1 MERALAS
8 RPPGYLHLRLAGD
21 PERRPTVAFIHQSP
35 SSGRMWLPVM
45 EQLAP
50 EIRTCAIDLF
60 GYGESDP
67 PQWQLSLEEHAEHVV
82 AAIRD
87 VTDGPLVV
95 VGHHTGAVLAAQV
108 AASEPDL
115 VRGLMLSGYPYYPDW
130 QTKFSRLGPA
140 LRPADISR
148 EGTELLDIW
157 RYVTGPL
164 EDDPDPDV
172 ALTIMAD
179 RLRAGRQWF
188 TGYVQLLGAD
198 LPAILDRAATVAP
211 SRPTSILTADRDPL
225 RGFAAA
231 VAARFGV
238 EPVSIAGTSWVS
250 YEHPERMA
258 EPIAELVA
266 RVRA

>member
-1 MERALAS
+1 MAT
-8 RPPGYLHLRLAGD
+8 PVGHLHLRLHGDTAAG
-21 PERRPTVAFIHQSP
+21 PTVVLIHQSP

-45 EQLAP
+45 EALAP
-50 EIRTCAIDLF
+50 AIRTCAVDLL

-67 PQWQLSLEEHAEHVV
+67 PARQLTLEEHAALVV
-82 AAIRD
+82 DAVRE
-87 VTDGPLVV
+87 VTDDPLVV
-95 VGHHTGAVLAAQV
+95 VGHHTGAVLAAEIAGSE
-108 AASEPDL
+108 AAL
-115 VRGLMLSGYPYYPDW
+115 VRGLLLSGYPDYPDW

-140 LRPADISR
+140 LRPADVSR

-179 RLRAGRQWF
+179 RLRAGRTWF

-198 LPAILDRAATVAP
+198 LAAILDRAATAAP
-211 SRPTSILTADRDPL
+211 GRPTSILTADRDPL
-225 RGFAAA
+225 RDYAAT

-238 EPVSIAGTSWVS
+238 DPITIEGTSWVT
-250 YEHPERMA
+250 YEHPDRVA
-258 EPIAELVA
+258 APIAELVT
-266 RVRA
+266 RVRDGEGS